1 MYFRRVKTTIEDNYR
16 QQGLRKKMISD
27 LQSKGISDQRV
38 LEAMSKI
45 PRHIFLDAAFVS
57 HAYEDKAFRIGAG
70 QTISAPST
78 VANQS
83 QLLELKK
90 GEKVLEIGTGSAYQ
104 TAVLC
109 EMGAKVFSIER
120 QKELFDKANLMINKL
135 GYSPKLFYGD
145 GYKGQPAFAPFNK
158 IIVTCGA
165 PELPIQLVDQLVV
178 GGKIVIP
185 IGEDAQI
192 MTVITKLSDQNL
204 VKEEFGLYKFVP
216 MLTNKAW
223 KP

>member
-1 MYFRRVKTTIEDNYR
+1 MVKSNLNDSFKH
-16 QQGLRKKMISD
+16 QGLRKQMILTLSAN
-27 LQSKGISDQRV
+27 GITDNKV

-45 PRHIFLDAAFVS
+45 PRHIFLDAAFEN

-83 QLLELKK
+83 QLLALNK
-90 GEKVLEIGTGSAYQ
+90 GDKVLEIGTGSAYQ

-120 QKELFDKANLMINKL
+120 QKELFDKATLMIKKL
-135 GYSPKLFYGD
+135 GYSPRLFYGD
-145 GYKGQPAFAPFNK
+145 GYKGQPAFSPFDR
-158 IIVTCGA
+158 IIITCGA
-165 PELPIQLVDQLVV
+165 PYIPTDLVDQLKV
-178 GGKIVIP
+178 GGRMIIP
-185 IGEDAQI
+185 VGENSQT
-192 MTVITKLSDQNL
+192 MTVITKLDDQRL
-204 VKEEFGLYKFVP
+204 VKEEFGVYKFVP

-223 KP
+223 RPEK

>member
-1 MYFRRVKTTIEDNYR
+1 
-16 QQGLRKKMISD
+16 MIQTLSEN
-27 LQSKGISDQRV
+27 GITDQRV

-45 PRHIFLDAAFVS
+45 PRHFFLDAAFEL
-57 HAYEDKAFRIGAG
+57 HAYDDKAFRIGAG

-83 QLLELKK
+83 QLLNLKK

-120 QKELFDKANLMINKL
+120 QKELFDKAVLTIKKL
-135 GYSPKLFYGD
+135 GYSPRLFFGD
-145 GYKGQPAFAPFNK
+145 GYKGQPSFAPFDK
-158 IIVTCGA
+158 IIITCGA
-165 PELPIQLVDQLVV
+165 PDVPMDLIDQLKI
-178 GGKIVIP
+178 GGKMVIP
-185 IGEDAQI
+185 VGENSQV
-192 MTVITKLSDQNL
+192 MTVITRRDDQSL

-216 MLTNKAW
+216 MLNNKVR
-223 KP
+223 

>member
-1 MYFRRVKTTIEDNYR
+1 VKTVIPDSFK
-16 QQGLRKKMISD
+16 QQGLRKKMVLTLSVN
-27 LQSKGISDQRV
+27 GITDQRV

-45 PRHIFLDAAFVS
+45 PRHIFLDAAFEI

-83 QLLELKK
+83 QLLDLKK
-90 GEKVLEIGTGSAYQ
+90 GDKVLEIGTGSAYQ

-120 QKELFDKANLMINKL
+120 QKELFDKANLIIQKL

-145 GYKGQPAFAPFNK
+145 GYKGQPSFAPFDR
-158 IIVTCGA
+158 IIITCGA
-165 PELPIQLVDQLVV
+165 PEIPMELIDQMKV
-178 GGKIVIP
+178 GAKMVIP
-185 IGEDAQI
+185 VGENSQT
-192 MTVITKLSDQNL
+192 MTLITKLDDQSL
-204 VKEEFGLYKFVP
+204 VKEEFGEYKFVP
-216 MLTNKAW
+216 MLTNKVWNA
-223 KP
+223 KK

>member
-1 MYFRRVKTTIEDNYR
+1 MILTLSANGITDN
-16 QQGLRKKMISD
+16 K
-27 LQSKGISDQRV
+27 V

-45 PRHIFLDAAFVS
+45 PRHIFLDAAFEN

-83 QLLELKK
+83 QLLDLNK
-90 GEKVLEIGTGSAYQ
+90 GDKVLEIGTGSAYQ

-120 QKELFDKANLMINKL
+120 QKELFDKATLMINKL
-135 GYSPKLFYGD
+135 GYSPRLFYGD
-145 GYKGQPAFAPFNK
+145 GYKGQPAFAPFDR
-158 IIVTCGA
+158 IIITCGA
-165 PELPIQLVDQLVV
+165 PYIPIDLVDQLKV
-178 GGKIVIP
+178 GGRMIIP
-185 IGEDAQI
+185 VGENSQT
-192 MTVITKLSDQNL
+192 MTVITKLNDQSL
-204 VKEEFGLYKFVP
+204 VKEEFGVYKFVP

-223 KP
+223 RPEK

>member
-1 MYFRRVKTTIEDNYR
+1 
-16 QQGLRKKMISD
+16 MILTLSAN
-27 LQSKGISDQRV
+27 GITDTKV

-45 PRHIFLDAAFVS
+45 PRHIFLDAAFEN

-83 QLLELKK
+83 QLLDLNK
-90 GEKVLEIGTGSAYQ
+90 GDKVLEIGTGSAYQ

-120 QKELFDKANLMINKL
+120 QKELFDKATLMINKL
-135 GYSPKLFYGD
+135 GYSPRLFYGD
-145 GYKGQPAFAPFNK
+145 GYKGQPAFAPFDR
-158 IIVTCGA
+158 IIITCGA
-165 PELPIQLVDQLVV
+165 PYIPMDLVDQLKV
-178 GGKIVIP
+178 GGRMIIP
-185 IGEDAQI
+185 VGENSQT
-192 MTVITKLSDQNL
+192 MTVITKLDDQRL
-204 VKEEFGLYKFVP
+204 VKEEFGVYKFVP

-223 KP
+223 RPEK

>member
-1 MYFRRVKTTIEDNYR
+1 MYFRKVKTAIEDNYR
-16 QQGLRKKMISD
+16 QQGLRKKMIAD
-27 LQSKGISDQRV
+27 LQSKGISDHRV

-104 TAVLC
+104 TTVLC

-165 PELPIQLVDQLVV
+165 PELPIQLVDQLIV

-192 MTVITKLSDQNL
+192 MTVITKIDDQNL

>member
-1 MYFRRVKTTIEDNYR
+1 MILSLSANGITDN
-16 QQGLRKKMISD
+16 K
-27 LQSKGISDQRV
+27 V

-45 PRHIFLDAAFVS
+45 PRHIFLDAAFEN

-83 QLLELKK
+83 QLLALNK
-90 GEKVLEIGTGSAYQ
+90 GDKVLEIGTGSAYQ

-120 QKELFDKANLMINKL
+120 QKELFDKATLMIKKL
-135 GYSPKLFYGD
+135 GYSPRLFYGD
-145 GYKGQPAFAPFNK
+145 GYKGQPAFAPFDR
-158 IIVTCGA
+158 IIITCGA
-165 PELPIQLVDQLVV
+165 PYIPMDLVDQLKV
-178 GGKIVIP
+178 GGRMIIP
-185 IGEDAQI
+185 VGENSQT
-192 MTVITKLSDQNL
+192 MTVITKLDDQRL
-204 VKEEFGLYKFVP
+204 IKEEFGVYKFVP

-223 KP
+223 RPEK

>member
-1 MYFRRVKTTIEDNYR
+1 
-16 QQGLRKKMISD
+16 MILTLSAN
-27 LQSKGISDQRV
+27 GITDTKV

-45 PRHIFLDAAFVS
+45 PRHIFLDAAFEN

-83 QLLELKK
+83 QLLDLNK
-90 GEKVLEIGTGSAYQ
+90 GDKVLEIGTGSAYQ

-120 QKELFDKANLMINKL
+120 QKELFDKATLMINKL
-135 GYSPKLFYGD
+135 GYSPRLFYGD
-145 GYKGQPAFAPFNK
+145 GYKGQPAFAPFDR
-158 IIVTCGA
+158 IIITCGA
-165 PELPIQLVDQLVV
+165 PYIPMDLVDQLKV
-178 GGKIVIP
+178 GGRMIIP
-185 IGEDAQI
+185 VGENSQT
-192 MTVITKLSDQNL
+192 MTVITKLDDQRL
-204 VKEEFGLYKFVP
+204 IKEEFGIYKFVP

-223 KP
+223 RPEK

>member
-1 MYFRRVKTTIEDNYR
+1 MILSLSANGITDN
-16 QQGLRKKMISD
+16 K
-27 LQSKGISDQRV
+27 V

-45 PRHIFLDAAFVS
+45 PRHIFLDAAFEN

-83 QLLELKK
+83 QLLALNK
-90 GEKVLEIGTGSAYQ
+90 GDKVLEIGTGSAYQ

-120 QKELFDKANLMINKL
+120 QKELFDKATLMINKL
-135 GYSPKLFYGD
+135 GYSPRLFYGD
-145 GYKGQPAFAPFNK
+145 GYKGQPAFAPFDR
-158 IIVTCGA
+158 IIITCGA
-165 PELPIQLVDQLVV
+165 PYIPMDLVDQLKV
-178 GGKIVIP
+178 GGRMIIP
-185 IGEDAQI
+185 VGENSQT
-192 MTVITKLSDQNL
+192 MTVITKLDDQRL
-204 VKEEFGLYKFVP
+204 IKEEFGVYKFVP

-223 KP
+223 RPEK

>member
-1 MYFRRVKTTIEDNYR
+1 MILTLSANGITDN
-16 QQGLRKKMISD
+16 K
-27 LQSKGISDQRV
+27 V

-45 PRHIFLDAAFVS
+45 PRHIFLDAAFEN

-83 QLLELKK
+83 QLLDLNK
-90 GEKVLEIGTGSAYQ
+90 GDKVLEIGTGSAYQ

-120 QKELFDKANLMINKL
+120 QKELFDKATLMINKL
-135 GYSPKLFYGD
+135 GYSPRLFYGD
-145 GYKGQPAFAPFNK
+145 GYKGQPAFAPFDR
-158 IIVTCGA
+158 IIITCGA
-165 PELPIQLVDQLVV
+165 PYIPMDLVDQLKV
-178 GGKIVIP
+178 GGRMIIP
-185 IGEDAQI
+185 VGENSQT
-192 MTVITKLSDQNL
+192 MTVITKLNDQSL
-204 VKEEFGLYKFVP
+204 VKEEFGVYKFVP

-223 KP
+223 RPEK

>member
-1 MYFRRVKTTIEDNYR
+1 MKNVEDSYR
-16 QQGLRKKMISD
+16 SQGLRKKMIEG
-27 LQSKGISDQRV
+27 LRQSGITDNRV

-45 PRHIFLDAAFVS
+45 PRHIFLDKVFEL

-78 VANQS
+78 VASQS
-83 QLLELKK
+83 QHLELVK
-90 GEKVLEIGTGSAYQ
+90 GEKVLEIGTGSGYQ
-104 TAVLC
+104 TSVLC

-120 QKELFDKANLMINKL
+120 QKELFDKTSIIIRKL

-145 GYKGQPAFAPFNK
+145 GYKGQPAFAPFDK

-165 PELPIQLVDQLVV
+165 PEIPLQLLDQLVV
-178 GGKIVIP
+178 GGKMVVP
-185 IGEDAQI
+185 VGENSQI
-192 MTVITKLSDQNL
+192 MTVITKNSEQSF

-216 MLTNKAW
+216 MLSNKAW
-223 KP
+223 KPEKNY

>member
-1 MYFRRVKTTIEDNYR
+1 MILTLSANGITDN
-16 QQGLRKKMISD
+16 K
-27 LQSKGISDQRV
+27 V

-45 PRHIFLDAAFVS
+45 PRHIFLDAAFEN

-83 QLLELKK
+83 QLLDLKK
-90 GEKVLEIGTGSAYQ
+90 GDKVLEIGTGSAYQ

-120 QKELFDKANLMINKL
+120 QKELFDKATLMINKL
-135 GYSPKLFYGD
+135 GYSPRLFYGD
-145 GYKGQPAFAPFNK
+145 GYKGQPAFAPFDR
-158 IIVTCGA
+158 IIITCGA
-165 PELPIQLVDQLVV
+165 PFIPMDLVDQLKV
-178 GGKIVIP
+178 GGKMIIP
-185 IGEDAQI
+185 VGENSQT
-192 MTVITKLSDQNL
+192 MTVITKLDDQSL
-204 VKEEFGLYKFVP
+204 VKEEFGVYKFVP

-223 KP
+223 RPEK

>member
-1 MYFRRVKTTIEDNYR
+1 
-16 QQGLRKKMISD
+16 MILTLSE
-27 LQSKGISDQRV
+27 KGITDQRV

-45 PRHIFLDAAFVS
+45 PRHFFLDAAFEN

-83 QLLELKK
+83 QLLDFKK
-90 GEKVLEIGTGSAYQ
+90 GDKVLEIGTGSAYQ

-120 QKELFDKANLMINKL
+120 QKELYDKATLMINKL

-145 GYKGQPAFAPFNK
+145 GYKGQPAFAPFDR
-158 IIVTCGA
+158 IIITCGA
-165 PELPIQLVDQLVV
+165 PEIPMDLIDQLKI
-178 GGKIVIP
+178 GGKMVIP
-185 IGEDAQI
+185 VGENSQT
-192 MTVITKLSDQNL
+192 MTLITKFDDQNL
-204 VKEEFGLYKFVP
+204 VKEEFGEYKFVP
-216 MLTNKAW
+216 MLSNKVGLN
-223 KP
+223 KK

>member
-1 MYFRRVKTTIEDNYR
+1 MIEALVNN
-16 QQGLRKKMISD
+16 
-27 LQSKGISDQRV
+27 GISDQRV

-57 HAYEDKAFRIGAG
+57 HAYDDKAFRIGAG

-83 QLLELKK
+83 QLLQLKK

-120 QKELFDKANLMINKL
+120 QKELFDKASMMIRKL
-135 GYSPKLFYGD
+135 GYSPRLFYGD
-145 GYKGQPAFAPFNK
+145 GYKGQPAFAPFDK

-165 PELPIQLVDQLVV
+165 PELPIQLIDQLVV

-192 MTVITKLSDQNL
+192 MTVVTKINDESL

-223 KP
+223 RPEKKI

>member
-1 MYFRRVKTTIEDNYR
+1 MKMVDDSYR
-16 QQGLRKKMISD
+16 SQGLRKKMIEG
-27 LQSKGISDQRV
+27 LRQSGITDNKV

-45 PRHIFLDAAFVS
+45 PRHIFLDKVFEQ

-78 VANQS
+78 VASQS
-83 QLLELKK
+83 QHLELIK
-90 GEKVLEIGTGSAYQ
+90 GEKVLEIGTGSGYQ
-104 TAVLC
+104 TSVLC

-120 QKELFDKANLMINKL
+120 QKELFDKTSVIIRKL

-145 GYKGQPAFAPFNK
+145 GYKGQPAFAPFHK

-165 PELPIQLVDQLVV
+165 PEMPLELLDQLVV
-178 GGKIVIP
+178 GGKMVVP
-185 IGEDAQI
+185 VGENSQI
-192 MTVITKLSDQNL
+192 MTVITKNNEQSF

-216 MLTNKAW
+216 MLSNKAW
-223 KP
+223 TPEKKY

>member
-1 MYFRRVKTTIEDNYR
+1 VKSTLNDSFKH
-16 QQGLRKKMISD
+16 QGLRKQMILS
-27 LQSKGISDQRV
+27 LSANGITDNKV

-45 PRHIFLDAAFVS
+45 PRHIFLDAAFEN

-83 QLLELKK
+83 QLLALNK
-90 GEKVLEIGTGSAYQ
+90 GDKVLEIGTGSAYQ

-120 QKELFDKANLMINKL
+120 QKELFDKATLMIKKL
-135 GYSPKLFYGD
+135 GYSPRLFYGD
-145 GYKGQPAFAPFNK
+145 GYKGQPAFAPFDR
-158 IIVTCGA
+158 IIITCGA
-165 PELPIQLVDQLVV
+165 PYIPMDLVDQLKV
-178 GGKIVIP
+178 GGRMIIP
-185 IGEDAQI
+185 VGENSQT
-192 MTVITKLSDQNL
+192 MTVITKLDDQRL
-204 VKEEFGLYKFVP
+204 IKEEFGVYKFVP

-223 KP
+223 RPEK

>member
-1 MYFRRVKTTIEDNYR
+1 
-16 QQGLRKKMISD
+16 MILTLSAN
-27 LQSKGISDQRV
+27 GITDTKV

-45 PRHIFLDAAFVS
+45 PRHIFLDAAFEN

-83 QLLELKK
+83 QLLDLNK
-90 GEKVLEIGTGSAYQ
+90 GDKVLEIGTGSAYQ

-120 QKELFDKANLMINKL
+120 QKELFDKATLMINKL
-135 GYSPKLFYGD
+135 GYSPRLFYGD
-145 GYKGQPAFAPFNK
+145 GYKGQPAFASFDR
-158 IIVTCGA
+158 IIITCGA
-165 PELPIQLVDQLVV
+165 PYIPMDLVDQLKV
-178 GGKIVIP
+178 GGRMIIP
-185 IGEDAQI
+185 VGENSQT
-192 MTVITKLSDQNL
+192 MTVITKLDDQRL
-204 VKEEFGLYKFVP
+204 VKEEFGVYKFVP

-223 KP
+223 RPEK